1 VTSRR
6 DHLTHIIAVSG
17 FVTGADD
24 DDDVQLGHV
33 EERGWGMP
41 GAEVERG

>member
-24 DDDVQLGHV
+24 DAQLGHV
-33 EERGWGMP
+33 EERGWEMP
-41 GAEVERG
+41 GGEVERG